1 MACENSLIEG
11 DDVNRFICVFAF
23 SEALRSGRG
32 HLLEGGC
39 PGGRSFISSCALLMT

>member
-23 SEALRSGRG
+23 RRHFVLVGVTFWKVVVLEVG
-32 HLLEGGC
+32 HLSLAV
-39 PGGRSFISSCALLMT
+39 PF